1 MEFHIVITANNPDK
15 EQIPVPSVDMNRLLS
30 SLTSISVPCRLLLWW
45 LPASKDIYP
54 LAHAVNT
61 LST

>member
-30 SLTSISVPCRLLLWW
+30 SLTSISVPPCRLLLWW
-45 LPASKDIYP
+45 LPASKDIP
-54 LAHAVNT
+54 GPML
-61 LST
+61 